1 MVKKTLR
8 RLAGAAILL
17 LCGLDSLPALAA
29 LQAYV
34 DHNPVSQDESFTL
47 TVESSGDVDGSPD
60 WSPLKQDFDLQGQ
73 SRNTSLSIIN
83 GSMSRKTQWMISLIP
98 KRSGRIQI
106 PPISVGAEQ
115 TQPLSVTVTPASQA
129 QAQQPGGDLFMEVS
143 AEPTTAYVQQQIIY
157 TVRLF
162 HAVDLG
168 NGSSLSQ
175 PDLPDGNAVV
185 EKLGKDNSYQ
195 SVRDGVRYD
204 VIERRYAI
212 YPQKSGDVDIAPVEF
227 DGDIVQGGGGNGMFA
242 FGIDPFN
249 QRTRHKRLH
258 SRTIHI
264 TVKPIPAAFH
274 GTQWLPA
281 RSLQLE
287 QSWSPTPPKFE
298 VGQPVTRTLS
308 VLADGLTSSQLPALG
323 TGAVNG
329 VKQYPD
335 QPSLKETQAGDGI
348 TGLRTEKT
356 AYIPTHAGTVTLPAV
371 RIPWW
376 NTTTDKMEVATLPAR
391 TFTVAP
397 ASADGSATPPP
408 APTAAATPTPPPQ
421 PSKPVA
427 TVLTPSTQAP
437 ARAVPGRWPWIAL
450 LLGIGWLATGAA
462 WWRQARRRNTR
473 INPAQ
478 REDESL
484 RHLEKALKTSCHAND
499 AAQAKHA
506 VLAWARYRWA
516 EHPPMSLT
524 AVARRCPGPL
534 GDALA
539 ELDRALYAQTASAWQ
554 GETLWR
560 QFCAHKPAG
569 TAHRADGQTALAPLY
584 HSR

>member
-1 MVKKTLR
+1 MVNKRMR
-8 RLAGAAILL
+8 RLAAAAVML
-17 LCGLDSLPALAA
+17 LCGLGPLPALAA
-29 LQAYV
+29 LRAYV
-34 DHNPVSQDESFTL
+34 DHNPVAQDESFTL
-47 TVESSGDVDGSPD
+47 TVESDGDVDGSPD
-60 WSPLKQDFDLQGQ
+60 WSPLKRDFDLQGQ

-98 KRSGRIQI
+98 KRTGRFQI
-106 PPISVGAEQ
+106 PPISVGGER
-115 TQPLSVTVTPASQA
+115 TQSLSVTVTAASQA

-143 AEPTTAYVQQQIIY
+143 AEPATAYVQQQIIY

-168 NGSSLSQ
+168 SGATLSK

-185 EKLGKDNSYQ
+185 EKLGKDKSYQ
-195 SVRDGVRYD
+195 SVHDGVRYD
-204 VIERRYAI
+204 VIERRYAV
-212 YPQKSGDVDIAPVEF
+212 YPQKSGEVDIAPVEF
-227 DGDIVQGGGGNGMFA
+227 DGDIVEGGGGNGLFA

-258 SRTIHI
+258 SRAVHI
-264 TVKPIPAAFH
+264 TVKPIPPAFH
-274 GTQWLPA
+274 ASQWLPA

-287 QSWSPTPPKFE
+287 QSWSPDPPKFE
-298 VGQPVTRTLS
+298 VGQPVTRTLT

-323 TGAVNG
+323 GSAVSG
-329 VKQYPD
+329 LKRYPD
-335 QPSLKETQAGDGI
+335 QPSLKETQSDDGI

-356 AYIPTHAGTVTLPAV
+356 AYIPTRAGTITLPEI

-397 ASADGSATPPP
+397 AATGNNTAPPP
-408 APTAAATPTPPPQ
+408 APAAAAPAPASPAQASPATAAVLSPPPTPPR
-421 PSKPVA
+421 A
-427 TVLTPSTQAP
+427 T
-437 ARAVPGRWPWIAL
+437 PGHWPWIAL
-450 LLGIGWLATGAA
+450 LLGIGWLATAAA
-462 WWRQARRRNTR
+462 WWRHARRRTVR
-473 INPAQ
+473 MGAAQ

-484 RHLEKALKTSCHAND
+484 RRLEKALKTSCLAND
-499 AAQAKHA
+499 AAQAKDA
-506 VLAWARYRWA
+506 VLAWARRCWA
-516 EHPPMSLT
+516 EHPPMTLT

-539 ELDRALYAQTASAWQ
+539 ELDRALYAQSGSAWR

-560 QFCAHKPAG
+560 HFSSYKPSGMDDEKKQAG
-569 TAHRADGQTALAPLY
+569 GLEPLY
-584 HSR
+584 HGS

>member
-8 RLAGAAILL
+8 RLAAAAILL
-17 LCGLDSLPALAA
+17 LCALDSLPALAA

-34 DHNPVSQDESFTL
+34 DHNPVSQDESLTL
-47 TVESSGDVDGSPD
+47 TVESSGDVDGAPD

-106 PPISVGAEQ
+106 PSISVGGEQ
-115 TQPLSVTVTPASQA
+115 TQPLTVTVTPASQA
-129 QAQQPGGDLFMEVS
+129 QAQQPGGDLYMEVS
-143 AEPTTAYVQQQIIY
+143 AEPVTPYVQQQIIY

-168 NGSSLSQ
+168 SGATLSQ

-185 EKLGKDNSYQ
+185 EQLGKDKRYQ
-195 SVRDGVRYD
+195 SMRDGMRYD

-212 YPQKSGDVDIAPVEF
+212 YPQKSGAVDIAPVEF
-227 DGDIVQGGGGNGMFA
+227 DGDIVQGGGGNGMFP

-249 QRTRHKRLH
+249 QRTVHKRLH
-258 SRTIHI
+258 SRAVHI
-264 TVKPIPAAFH
+264 NVKPIPAAFH
-274 GTQWLPA
+274 GAQWLPA

-287 QSWSPTPPKFE
+287 QSWSPDPPKFE

-308 VLADGLTSSQLPALG
+308 VLAGGLTSSQLPALG

-335 QPSLKETQAGDGI
+335 QPSLKETQTSDGI

-397 ASADGSATPPP
+397 ASANGSAAPPP
-408 APTAAATPTPPPQ
+408 APSAAATSPPSPQ
-421 PSKPVA
+421 PSKAVA
-427 TVLTPSTQAP
+427 AVLTPSAPP
-437 ARAVPGRWPWIAL
+437 ARTVPGRWPWIAL
-450 LLGIGWLATGAA
+450 LLGIGWLATAAA
-462 WWRQARRRNTR
+462 WWRQARHRSTR

-484 RHLEKALKTSCHAND
+484 RHLEKVLKDGCHAND

-506 VLAWARYRWA
+506 VLAWARCRWA
-516 EHPPMSLT
+516 QHPPMSLT

-534 GDALA
+534 GDALV

-569 TAHRADGQTALAPLY
+569 IAHKADGRTALAPLY
-584 HSR
+584 HSG